1 MSGTPGVAWRGG
13 HLRRQRRLMLLDAV
27 IVAALCSACLV
38 GGVPAPTD
46 AKAVDAPTNKTDDP
60 IDASSSHHAPP
71 PPPDVPSEAPPEA
84 PSEVP
89 PASPSSPPTED
100 DSSPSPTLPPSTPSP
115 FAMWDE
121 ASAEQEVEMEAGHQ
135 PRPAHLAAA
144 STSLLLSAPHPSD
157 EPTDDAEDAEDRE
170 DDGEDN
176 VDADEDSQ
184 PSFLLVLVGNSTVA
198 RLRRRDFAKY
208 VRVNLAA
215 RLSVEY
221 DQVTIESVVLAP
233 PSILVN
239 VTVATEGASTAP
251 LRALLRMAQ
260 TNATLLELSGEEFRV
275 SRVITSTSLLTPK
288 EITDGSTAALKHEQL
303 ERSVFSASGAAL
315 AVLVLVTVALGA
327 AARFR
332 RGRCAGSKAPPVE
345 PPLPP
350 PPPPPPLRPR
360 RRPLA
365 PPKVIYTGAFA
376 LTLGAAGR
384 GTVRMP
390 AGGCAVHHPA
400 MMARRVGGGPVVGD
414 SWRRKTADGRW
425 EDPKGLPGPVR
436 RPCGHPPTA
445 QRHLSPVSSW
455 NPVNDCG
462 FDNPNFEK

>member
-1 MSGTPGVAWRGG
+1 MRMMLRGAPDAGSRGG
-13 HLRRQRRLMLLDAV
+13 RRRLFLLDSVAFAV
-27 IVAALCSACLV
+27 FCSACLV
-38 GGVPAPTD
+38 GALPTADEKGTAEDSAPL
-46 AKAVDAPTNKTDDP
+46 NKTDESTD
-60 IDASSSHHAPP
+60 SSQPPPPP
-71 PPPDVPSEAPPEA
+71 PPPDPLSA
-84 PSEVP
+84 
-89 PASPSSPPTED
+89 SSPP
-100 DSSPSPTLPPSTPSP
+100 PLGGLSTPSP
-115 FAMWDE
+115 FALWDE
-121 ASAEQEVEMEAGHQ
+121 ASAEQEAESEQGHQ
-135 PRPAHLAAA
+135 QRDPPPSPHA
-144 STSLLLSAPHPSD
+144 SLLSPPPSGD
-157 EPTDDAEDAEDRE
+157 PTDAA
-170 DDGEDN
+170 
-176 VDADEDSQ
+176 

-239 VTVATEGASTAP
+239 VTVATEGPAGAGP
-251 LRALLRMAQ
+251 MRALMRMAQ
-260 TNATLLELSGEEFRV
+260 SNATLLELSGEEFKV

-288 EITDGSTAALKHEQL
+288 EVAEGSTAALKHEQL
-303 ERSVFSASGAAL
+303 ERGVFSASGAAL
-315 AVLVLVTVALGA
+315 AVLILVAIAFGA

-332 RGRCAGSKAPPVE
+332 RGRCGGAGAKTPPTE

-400 MMARRVGGGPVVGD
+400 MVGRRLGGGPVAGEG
-414 SWRRKTADGRW
+414 WRRKDGRW
-425 EDPKGLPGPVR
+425 EDAKGLPGPVR
-436 RPCGHPPTA
+436 RPCGHPPPA
-445 QRHLSPVSSW
+445 QRHLSPVSAW
-455 NPVNDCG
+455 NATSDIG